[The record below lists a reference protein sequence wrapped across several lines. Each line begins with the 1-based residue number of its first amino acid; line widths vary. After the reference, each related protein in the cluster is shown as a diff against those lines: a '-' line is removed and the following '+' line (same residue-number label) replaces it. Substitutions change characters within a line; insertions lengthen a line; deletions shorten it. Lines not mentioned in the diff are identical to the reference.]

1 MTVTNILLI
10 ESGRAS
16 DPSFAPALEKK
27 GYFVNVKHR
36 IDRAISTLETSP
48 GPDLVILDAAS
59 MRTPGT
65 RLCRKV
71 RDNLNGVPI
80 ILVSPEGTRAESS
93 TGASLI
99 LVHPFTARK
108 LLNRVARLLPGDERY
123 TLTAGPLKLN
133 LAQRKVIAHGKEA
146 RLTPKQAKLLEV
158 FIRNAGRL
166 MTRKTSDSPG
176 LAHGLHRGH
185 PHPRRSHQLA
195 AARHRVGPQATT
207 THSHDP
213 GHGLSAGLARV
224 SLAVRHPAPKT
235 EERPIGRS
243 FRVK

>member
-1 MTVTNILLI
+1 MTDANILLI

-27 GYFVNVKHR
+27 GYDVKIKHK
-36 IDRAISTLETSP
+36 IDRAIRALEERP
-48 GPDLVILDAAS
+48 EPDIVILDAAS

-80 ILVSPEGTRAESS
+80 ILVSPQGTRAESS
-93 TGASLI
+93 TGASLM

-123 TLTAGPLKLN
+123 TLAAGPLKLN

-158 FIRNAGRL
+158 FIRNAGKL
-166 MTRKTSDSPG
+166 MTRKALIRQVWHTDSTG
-176 LAHGLHRGH
+176 DTRTLDVHISWLRRAIEVD
-185 PHPRRSHQLA
+185 PRRPQLI
-195 AARHRVGPQATT
+195 RTIRGMGYRLDLPDE
-207 THSHDP
+207 S
-213 GHGLSAGLARV
+213 
-224 SLAVRHPAPKT
+224 
-235 EERPIGRS
+235 
-243 FRVK
+243 

>member
-1 MTVTNILLI
+1 MTVANILLI

-27 GYFVNVKHR
+27 GYQVNIKHKV
-36 IDRAISTLETSP
+36 DRAISGPEDRP
-48 GPDLVILDAAS
+48 EPDLVILDAAS

-71 RDNLNGVPI
+71 RDKLNGVPI

-123 TLTAGPLKLN
+123 TLSAGPLKLN

-166 MTRKTSDSPG
+166 MTRKTLIRQVWHTDYTGDTRTLDVHISWLRRAIEVDPKRPK
-176 LAHGLHRGH
+176 LIRTIRGMGY
-185 PHPRRSHQLA
+185 RL
-195 AARHRVGPQATT
+195 
-207 THSHDP
+207 D
-213 GHGLSAGLARV
+213 L
-224 SLAVRHPAPKT
+224 PAKT
-235 EERPIGRS
+235 
-243 FRVK
+243 